1 MIIPSSSMGVFA
13 SSKPKIV
20 VSGGGSDVTPN
31 AVNWVTTLFC
41 DDSNPCQDY
50 TEQQITG
57 INQTISISF
66 SVSSSSGTPPIVA
79 YRKATTQGS
88 VGNGGY
94 CDSSTNYGFGSGRDS
109 GLNYLTLYNG
119 SSLVVSGITL
129 GANNYLG
136 FIAFGQAPP
145 FPPATDNVVIQITNT
160 SDSNTVLD
168 TITFEQV

>member
-1 MIIPSSSMGVFA
+1 MIIPSSSFA
-13 SSKPKIV
+13 SFSSVKKPV
-20 VSGGGSDVTPN
+20 AGGGGSDVTPN

-41 DDSNPCQDY
+41 DDMSPCQDY

-66 SVSSSSGTPPIVA
+66 SVSSSSGTTPIVA
-79 YRKATTQGS
+79 YRKATTPGS

-94 CDSSTNYGFGSGRDS
+94 CDASTQYGFGSGSDS

-119 SSLVVSGITL
+119 SLVVSGITL
-129 GANNYLG
+129 GANDYLG
-136 FIAFGQAPP
+136 FIAFGQANP
-145 FPPATDNVVIQITNT
+145 FPPATHQVVIQITNT